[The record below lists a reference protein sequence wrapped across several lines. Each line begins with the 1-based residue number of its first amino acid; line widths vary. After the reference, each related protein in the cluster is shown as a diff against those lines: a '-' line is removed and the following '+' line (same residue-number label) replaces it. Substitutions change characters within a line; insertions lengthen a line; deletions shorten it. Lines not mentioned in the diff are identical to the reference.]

1 MSGHVEC
8 VTLGLTT
15 IEFLPEIQISHLI
28 ACKNYDEKIATIH
41 MCKVYDD
48 VFSRE
53 SNQQG
58 QKE

>member
-1 MSGHVEC
+1 MSGKVEC

-15 IEFLPEIQISHLI
+15 SEFLEIQISYLI
-28 ACKNYDEKIATIH
+28 ACKNLDEKIATIH